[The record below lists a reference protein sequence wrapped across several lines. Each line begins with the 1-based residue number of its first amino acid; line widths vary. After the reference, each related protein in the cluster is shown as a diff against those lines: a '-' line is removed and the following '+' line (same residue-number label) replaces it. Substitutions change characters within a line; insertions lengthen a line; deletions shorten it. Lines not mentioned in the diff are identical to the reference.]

1 MTENNQVRP
10 GAEPSSYTIEWT
22 RSGPKLIHSTWLPG
36 YTAAHTETPMQAI
49 EFALRKVDA
58 EEAALKVSK
67 LQLIELA
74 GEL

>member
-1 MTENNQVRP
+1 MTENNQVHAGSE
-10 GAEPSSYTIEWT
+10 GASYTIEWT
-22 RSGPKLIHSTWLPG
+22 RSGPKLIHSTWVVG
-36 YTAAHTETPMQAI
+36 YTPAHTETPMQAI